1 MTGQMELNQE
11 RKIIVR
17 ILEGERNAYALLVDE
32 YKKAIFNLA
41 YRMTGSYEDARDLA
55 QETFI
60 RAYVNLNKF
69 NREQRFFTWIYTVG
83 LNLIRNH
90 LKKKRQD
97 RSRGTVERTFPKPGI
112 GDSDRIEQET
122 IRLQENDRLNIAMQK
137 LPSDLREAI
146 VLRFYQ
152 DLSFEEIAAISDAS
166 VSAVKMRV
174 YRAQERLR
182 ALMEKE

>member
-1 MTGQMELNQE
+1 MDLNQE
-11 RKIIVR
+11 RDIILR
-17 ILEGERNAYALLVDE
+17 IVGGERDAYALLVNE
-32 YKKAIFNLA
+32 YKTSIFNLA
-41 YRMTGSYEDARDLA
+41 YRMTGNYEDALDLA

-60 RAYVNLNKF
+60 RAYVNLKKF
-69 NREQRFFTWIYTVG
+69 DSEQRFFTWIYTIG
-83 LNLIRNH
+83 INLVRNH

-97 RSRGTVERTFPKPGI
+97 RSRETMERTFPKPGI
-112 GDSDRIEQET
+112 GDSDRIEQDT
-122 IRLQENDRLNIAMQK
+122 IRVQENDRLNIAMQK

-166 VSAVKMRV
+166 ISAVKMRV